1 MKSTLSSSKNFP
13 LPVLHR
19 NKAAV
24 SDLIPGIDF
33 ILITVIFFLPN
44 PTSSGN
50 IPAPLHRQY
59 SKYLTYYLDWQR
71 AVGMTK
77 LWVHVDQC
85 VYGLT
90 EDLDLIWGLLC
101 EQRER
106 TGDLVSVWFQSV
118 HASGLNVAVTF
129 INIVYQRDAVW
140 RLKSCI
146 PKCWFYWGEK
156 KFMAHHAFNINCG
169 CSSLNVL

>member
-118 HASGLNVAVTF
+118 HASGLNVAITF
-129 INIVYQRDAVW
+129 INIVNQQDAVW